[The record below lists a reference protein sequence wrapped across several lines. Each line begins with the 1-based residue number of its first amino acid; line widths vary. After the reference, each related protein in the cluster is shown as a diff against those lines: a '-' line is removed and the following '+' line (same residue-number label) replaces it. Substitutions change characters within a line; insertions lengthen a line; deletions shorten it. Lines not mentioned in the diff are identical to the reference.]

1 MDAFRSRRWLP
12 TVPTHLDCTNAQ
24 LLLIGERALCD
35 EDVESHD
42 ATDELE
48 MKLEEEDHD
57 LELSQLDLQGANS

>member
-1 MDAFRSRRWLP
+1 
-12 TVPTHLDCTNAQ
+12 
-24 LLLIGERALCD
+24 LLIGERALCD